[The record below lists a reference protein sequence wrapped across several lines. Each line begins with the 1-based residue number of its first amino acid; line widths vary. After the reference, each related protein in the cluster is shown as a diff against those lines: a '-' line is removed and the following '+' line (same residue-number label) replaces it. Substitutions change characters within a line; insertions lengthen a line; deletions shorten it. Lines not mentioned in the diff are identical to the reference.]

1 MNYYVSL
8 TCKGGQRLHSFGI
21 FFSIME
27 KKDLRIVY
35 MGTPEFAVAPLRA
48 LVEGA
53 FKVVAVVTMPDKP
66 SGRGLKMQASPVKLY
81 AEEQNIPVMQP
92 EKLKEEAFLEELRGY
107 KADLQIVVA
116 FRMLPVVVWDMPPMG
131 TFNLHASLLP
141 QYRGAAPI
149 HWAVMNGETE
159 TGVSTFFLQ
168 HEIDTGDL
176 LLQEKISI
184 GPDDTTGIIHDKLMD
199 LGAEVVCQTV
209 DALLAGTVHPFPQP
223 TGDVKLAP
231 KLFKDNTRIDWTR
244 TSAELHH
251 FIRGL
256 SPFPAAWTEMHGKDG
271 SVTGVKVFV
280 AKAETIQ
287 HGYKPGM
294 LVLEEKNVLKVATT
308 DGFIRLERFQLA
320 GRKALNSAEFL
331 RGFPQI
337 ADFWLE

>member
-1 MNYYVSL
+1 ML
-8 TCKGGQRLHSFGI
+8 QSFGN

-35 MGTPEFAVAPLRA
+35 MGTPEFAVAPLKA

-53 FKVVAVVTMPDKP
+53 FNVVAVITMPDKP
-66 SGRGLKMQASPVKLY
+66 SGRGMKMQASPVKIY
-81 AEEQNIPVMQP
+81 AQEQNIPVLQP
-92 EKLKEEAFLEELRGY
+92 EKLKDEAFLDALRDF

-176 LLQEKISI
+176 LLQERISI
-184 GPDDTTGIIHDKLMD
+184 GPDDTTGIVHDKLMD

-209 DALLAGTVHPFPQP
+209 DALLAGSVHPIPQP
-223 TGDVKLAP
+223 AGEVKLAP

-244 TSAELHH
+244 TSAELHD

-256 SPFPAAWTEMHGKDG
+256 SPFPAAWTELYGEDG
-271 SVTGVKVFV
+271 NVTSVKVFD
-280 AKAETIQ
+280 AKPEIDSHLLKAGT
-287 HGYKPGM
+287 
-294 LVLEEKNVLKVATT
+294 LVVEGKKILKVAVS

-320 GRKALNSAEFL
+320 GRKALNSDEFL
-331 RGFPQI
+331 RGFPEI
-337 ADFWLE
+337 TDFWVQ

>member
-1 MNYYVSL
+1 ML
-8 TCKGGQRLHSFGI
+8 QSFGT

-35 MGTPEFAVAPLRA
+35 MGTPEFAVAPLKA

-53 FKVVAVVTMPDKP
+53 FNVVAVITMPDKP
-66 SGRGLKMQASPVKLY
+66 AGRGMKMQSSPVKLY
-81 AEEQNIPVMQP
+81 ALEQHIPVLQP
-92 EKLKEEAFLEELRGY
+92 EKLKDEAFLEELRRF

-116 FRMLPVVVWDMPPMG
+116 FRMLPVVVWNMPPMG

-149 HWAVMNGETE
+149 HWAVMNGDAE

-168 HEIDTGDL
+168 QEIDTGDL
-176 LLQEKISI
+176 LLQERIAI
-184 GPDDTTGIIHDKLMD
+184 GPDETTGIIHDKLMD

-209 DALLAGTVHPFPQP
+209 DALLNGTVHPIPQP
-223 TGDVKLAP
+223 AGEVKLAP
-231 KLFKDNTRIDWTR
+231 KLFKENTRIDWTR
-244 TSAELHH
+244 SSAELHN

-271 SVTGVKVFV
+271 SVTGVKVFG
-280 AKAETIQ
+280 ASAETAD
-287 HGYKPGM
+287 HSFKLGT
-294 LVLEEKNVLKVATT
+294 LVVEGKKVLKVAVG

-320 GRKALNSAEFL
+320 GRKALSSDEFL
-331 RGFPQI
+331 RGFPEI
-337 ADFWLE
+337 SDFWLR

>member
-1 MNYYVSL
+1 ML
-8 TCKGGQRLHSFGI
+8 QSFGI
-21 FFSIME
+21 IFSIME

-35 MGTPEFAVAPLRA
+35 MGTPEFAVAPLKA

-53 FKVVAVVTMPDKP
+53 FNVVAVVTMPDKP
-66 SGRGLKMQASPVKLY
+66 AGRGMKMQASPVKIY
-81 AEEQNIPVMQP
+81 AQEQNIPVLQP

-107 KADLQIVVA
+107 NADLQIVVA
-116 FRMLPVVVWDMPPMG
+116 FRMLPVVVWDMPQMG

-176 LLQEKISI
+176 LLQEKITI
-184 GPDDTTGIIHDKLMD
+184 GPDDTTGIVHDKLMD

-209 DALLAGTVHPFPQP
+209 DALLTGTVHPIPQP
-223 TGDVKLAP
+223 AGEVKLAP
-231 KLFKDNTRIDWTR
+231 KLFKENTRIDWTR
-244 TSAELHH
+244 TSAELYN

-256 SPFPAAWTEMHGKDG
+256 SPFPAAWTELYGKDG
-271 SVTGVKVFV
+271 NVTSVKVFE
-280 AKAETIQ
+280 AKSEMESHSLKAGT
-287 HGYKPGM
+287 
-294 LVLEEKNVLKVATT
+294 LVVEGKKALKVAVT

-320 GRKALNSAEFL
+320 GRKSLNSDEFL
-331 RGFPQI
+331 RGFPEI
-337 ADFWLE
+337 ADFWLQ

>member
-1 MNYYVSL
+1 MTY
-8 TCKGGQRLHSFGI
+8 KGVQMLQTFGI

-35 MGTPEFAVAPLRA
+35 MGTPEFAVAPLKA

-53 FKVVAVVTMPDKP
+53 FNVVAVITMPDKP
-66 SGRGLKMQASPVKLY
+66 AGRGMKMQSSPVKIF
-81 AEEQNIPVMQP
+81 AQEQHIPVLQP
-92 EKLKEEAFLEELRGY
+92 EKLKDEAFLEELRSF

-116 FRMLPVVVWDMPPMG
+116 FRMLPVIVWDMPPMG

-176 LLQEKISI
+176 LLQEKLTI
-184 GPDDTTGIIHDKLMD
+184 GPDETTGIIHDKLMD
-199 LGAEVVCQTV
+199 LGAEVVCLTV
-209 DALLAGTVHPFPQP
+209 DALLAGTVHPIPQP
-223 TGDVKLAP
+223 AGEVKLAP
-231 KLFKDNTRIDWTR
+231 KLFKENTRIDWNQS
-244 TSAELHH
+244 SAVLHN

-271 SVTGVKVFV
+271 SVTGVKVFE
-280 AKAETIQ
+280 AKAEKADHTLKT
-287 HGYKPGM
+287 GT
-294 LVLEEKNVLKVATT
+294 LVVEGKKILKVAVP
-308 DGFIRLERFQLA
+308 DGFICLLRFQLA
-320 GRKALNSAEFL
+320 GRKTLNSDEFL
-331 RGFPQI
+331 RGFPEI
-337 ADFWLE
+337 ADFWLL

>member
-1 MNYYVSL
+1 
-8 TCKGGQRLHSFGI
+8 
-21 FFSIME
+21 ME

-35 MGTPEFAVAPLRA
+35 MGTPEFAVAPLKA

-53 FKVVAVVTMPDKP
+53 FNVVAVVTMPDKP
-66 SGRGLKMQASPVKLY
+66 AGRGMKMQSSPVKLY
-81 AEEQNIPVMQP
+81 AEQQNIPVLQP
-92 EKLKEEAFLEELRGY
+92 EKLKDEAFLEALRCY

-141 QYRGAAPI
+141 NYRGAAPI

-176 LLQEKISI
+176 LLQETISI
-184 GPDDTTGIIHDKLMD
+184 GPEDTTGIVHDKLMD

-209 DALLAGTVHPFPQP
+209 DALLAGTVHPIPQP
-223 TGDVKLAP
+223 EGVVKLAP

-244 TSAELHH
+244 TSTQLHD

-256 SPFPAAWTEMHGKDG
+256 SPFPAAWTEMHDKEGT
-271 SVTGVKVFV
+271 VIGVKVFG
-280 AKAETIQ
+280 ASSEKAE
-287 HGYKPGM
+287 HAFKPGT
-294 LVLEEKNVLKVATT
+294 LVVEGKKVLKVAVS

-320 GRKALNSAEFL
+320 GRKALNSDEFL
-331 RGFPQI
+331 RGFPEI
-337 ADFWLE
+337 ADFWLL